1 MASSAATARQLIEAG
16 QGVAISRDKLAAP
29 PLLEVEEGSKPIV
42 LELKD
47 PCGSVIHRDI
57 SHAANLSMKSKSQ
70 DKSPHTEQSFSSLIQ
85 EIQSTRGS
93 EAVNARSGLMAERG
107 CYLRWTVAFSLLP
120 GLFECAPHAELPGP
134 LSPLSLEYRQDR
146 YSHCTAHASDRCV

>member
-93 EAVNARSGLMAERG
+93 EAVNARSGLTAERG
-107 CYLRWTVAFSLLP
+107 CY
-120 GLFECAPHAELPGP
+120 
-134 LSPLSLEYRQDR
+134 
-146 YSHCTAHASDRCV
+146 